1 VLLRKKRKVPQAYSR
16 ADDSARSLNGLRDDV
31 PKNTPMKHI
40 NNAPPLLP
48 TNPEAET
55 AILGAILLDNACF
68 NQAAA
73 AVSEEDFSLDS
84 NRRIFRAITAL
95 IERGARVDY
104 VTLTEQLQSTGE
116 LKHCGGAAYV
126 TSLTDGLPRVKNIA
140 QYARI
145 VKEKARSRMLI
156 NACSS
161 AQGAACDGAAPDEVL
176 AQLQQNVIE
185 IFHHGRGSRT
195 PPLPELARESLEQM
209 HRVRTMKSRC
219 VGLTT
224 GIAQLDEM
232 TTGFRAGE
240 FYVIGARP
248 GCGKTALACQAVR
261 ANCLA
266 GVKCAL
272 FSVEMTGQQ
281 IIQRLAAMETGVDL
295 FDLRDPRNLNQSEM
309 SLVAEA
315 VSAIAHW
322 PLLIEDS
329 GRISIKEIGALA
341 RMFIS
346 QGAEIIFVD
355 YLQRV
360 KALGKTDFDR
370 VTAVSEALCELAKST
385 QVPVV
390 ALSQLRRT
398 DRRDITAEPSLE
410 DLRQSGQIEQ
420 DAHAVFLLHRPKGL
434 QPGPDGKSYFTGE
447 DKIIIAKQ
455 RSGPAGTH
463 VKVRFNGAM
472 GVWEER

>member
-1 VLLRKKRKVPQAYSR
+1 MH
-16 ADDSARSLNGLRDDV
+16 
-31 PKNTPMKHI
+31 T
-40 NNAPPLLP
+40 LP

-55 AILGAILLDNACF
+55 ALLGAILLDNACY

-73 AVSEEDFSLDS
+73 GISEEDFSLDS
-84 NRRIFRAITAL
+84 HRRIFRAMAAL
-95 IERGARVDY
+95 IERGARVDF
-104 VTLTEQLQSTGE
+104 VTLTEQLGPDE
-116 LKHCGGAAYV
+116 LRHVGGVEYV
-126 TSLTDGLPRVKNIA
+126 TALTDGLPHVKHVT

-145 VKEKARSRMLI
+145 IREKSRARAL
-156 NACSS
+156 AHLCEA
-161 AQGAACDGAAPDEVL
+161 AQASVCGGSAPDDVL
-176 AQLQQNVIE
+176 TSMQQQMIE

-195 PPLPELARESLEQM
+195 PELRELARQSLDEIY
-209 HRVRTMKSRC
+209 RVRAMKSRS

-224 GIAQLDEM
+224 GIAALDEM

-248 GCGKTALACQAVR
+248 GCGKTALACQAIR

-272 FSVEMTGQQ
+272 FSVEMTGAQ

-295 FDLRDPRNLNQSEM
+295 FDLRDPRNLNETE
-309 SLVAEA
+309 LCRVNE
-315 VSAIAHW
+315 AIAEIAAW
-322 PLLIEDS
+322 PLLVEDS
-329 GRISIKEIGALA
+329 GRITIKEIGALA

-346 QGAEIIFVD
+346 QGAQIIFVD

-360 KALGKTDFDR
+360 KAPGKTDFDR
-370 VTAVSEALCELAKST
+370 VTAVSESLCEVAKST

-398 DRRDITAEPSLE
+398 DRRDYSGEPSLE

-420 DAHAVFLLHRPKGL
+420 DAHAVFLLHRPKAA
-434 QPGPDGKSYFTGE
+434 QPAGIPAAEAKSYFTGE
-447 DKIIIAKQ
+447 DKILIAKQ
-455 RSGPAGTH
+455 RSGPAGTF
-463 VKVRFNGAM
+463 VKARFEGRM
-472 GVWEER
+472 GRWEER